1 MEDFFYQYG
10 ITSVVRAWGE
20 DAEDY
25 LQSQWTI
32 DITKIKTG
40 EVRFGLRLT
49 SKGKILA
56 DAYIARLDDEEFL
69 LIGEKIPAPE
79 IINLMEENVVA
90 DEIEFSDDSGV
101 WEFLSLYY
109 SDPAV
114 CSSKLNKSAPQDNQ
128 FLDFEGGRLWID
140 KRMQD
145 GFYLALIKKEAEY
158 KITPIEGLAGITQE
172 KFECL
177 RIKNRNFSIPT
188 EIGQDDLPQE
198 AVMEKYAVDFN
209 KGCYLGQE
217 VMARLHAM
225 GQVQKHILA
234 VRWEGKSAP
243 PPPLPANIMMD
254 QKQVGT
260 LRSLIADG
268 GAYLGVAKIHLKAK
282 ERFLENGL
290 DLEDPE
296 MGKVFSL

>member
-56 DAYIARLDDEEFL
+56 GAYIARLDDEEFL
-69 LIGEKIPAPE
+69 LIGEKIPATE

-90 DEIEFSDDSGV
+90 DEIEFSDDSGR
-101 WEFLSLYY
+101 WEFLSLYF
-109 SDPAV
+109 SDPNA

-128 FLDFEGGRLWID
+128 FLDFEGGWLWID
-140 KRMQD
+140 KRMQN
-145 GFYLALIKKEAEY
+145 GFYLTLVKKDAEP
-158 KITPIEGLAGITQE
+158 KITPIEGLASISKE
-172 KFECL
+172 KFEWL
-177 RIKNRNFSIPT
+177 RIQNGNFSIPT
-188 EIGQDDLPQE
+188 EIGQEDLPQE
-198 AVMEKYAVDFN
+198 AVMENYAVDFN

-225 GQVQKHILA
+225 GQVQKHVLT
-234 VRWEGKSAP
+234 VRWEGKSEH
-243 PPPLPANIMMD
+243 LPALPATLMMD
-254 QKQVGT
+254 QKSVGT
-260 LRSLIADG
+260 LRSLIKDG
-268 GAYLGVAKIHLKAK
+268 NTCTGVAKIHLKAK

>member
-1 MEDFFYQYG
+1 MEEFFYQHG

-56 DAYIARLDDEEFL
+56 GAYIARLDDEEFL

-90 DEIEFSDDSGV
+90 DEIEFSDDSGR
-101 WEFLSLYY
+101 WEFLSLYF
-109 SDPAV
+109 SDPIV
-114 CSSKLNKSAPQDNQ
+114 CSSKLNKSSPQDNQ
-128 FLDFEGGRLWID
+128 FLDFEGGWLWID
-140 KRMQD
+140 KRMQN
-145 GFYLALIKKEAEY
+145 GFYLALVKKDAEP
-158 KITPIEGLAGITQE
+158 KITPIEGLASISKE

-177 RIKNRNFSIPT
+177 RIQNGNFSIPA
-188 EIGQDDLPQE
+188 EIGQEDLPQE
-198 AVMEKYAVDFN
+198 AAMENYAVDFN

-225 GQVQKHILA
+225 GQVQKHILT
-234 VRWEGKSAP
+234 VRWEGKSEH
-243 PPPLPANIMMD
+243 LPALPATLMMD
-254 QKQVGT
+254 QKSVGT
-260 LRSLIADG
+260 LRSLIKDG
-268 GAYLGVAKIHLKAK
+268 NTCTGIAKIHLKAK
-282 ERFLENGL
+282 DRLLGNGL

>member
-10 ITSVVRAWGE
+10 ITSVVRSWGE

-56 DAYIARLDDEEFL
+56 GAYIARLDDEEFL
-69 LIGEKIPAPE
+69 LIGEKIPATE

-90 DEIEFSDDSGV
+90 DEIEFSDDSGR
-101 WEFLSLYY
+101 WEFLSLYF
-109 SDPAV
+109 SDPNA

-128 FLDFEGGRLWID
+128 FLDFEGGWLWID
-140 KRMQD
+140 KRMQN
-145 GFYLALIKKEAEY
+145 GFYLALVKKDAEP
-158 KITPIEGLAGITQE
+158 KITPIEGLASISKE
-172 KFECL
+172 KFEWL
-177 RIKNRNFSIPT
+177 RIQNGNFSIPT
-188 EIGQDDLPQE
+188 EIGQEDLPQE
-198 AVMEKYAVDFN
+198 AVMENYAVDFN

-225 GQVQKHILA
+225 GQVQKHVLT
-234 VRWEGKSAP
+234 VRWEGKSEH
-243 PPPLPANIMMD
+243 LPALPATLMMD
-254 QKQVGT
+254 QKSVGT
-260 LRSLIADG
+260 LRSLIKDG
-268 GAYLGVAKIHLKAK
+268 NTCTGVAKIHLKAK

>member
-56 DAYIARLDDEEFL
+56 GAYIARLDDEEFL
-69 LIGEKIPAPE
+69 LIGEKIPATE

-90 DEIEFSDDSGV
+90 DEIEFSDDSGR
-101 WEFLSLYY
+101 WEFLSLYF
-109 SDPAV
+109 SDPTA

-128 FLDFEGGRLWID
+128 FLDFEGGWLWID
-140 KRMQD
+140 KRMQN
-145 GFYLALIKKEAEY
+145 GFYLALVKKDAEP
-158 KITPIEGLAGITQE
+158 KITPIEGLASISKE

-177 RIKNRNFSIPT
+177 RIQNGNFSIPA
-188 EIGQDDLPQE
+188 EIGHEDLPQE
-198 AVMEKYAVDFN
+198 AVMENYAVDFN

-225 GQVQKHILA
+225 GQVQKHVLT
-234 VRWEGKSAP
+234 VQWEGKSEH
-243 PPPLPANIMMD
+243 LPALPATLMMD
-254 QKQVGT
+254 QKSVGT
-260 LRSLIADG
+260 LRSLIKDG
-268 GAYLGVAKIHLKAK
+268 NTCTGVAKIHLKAK